1 MAAQLVADRGGDRDW
16 VSAGEWPSGSTR
28 LAQTKM
34 KEAWSAS

>member
-1 MAAQLVADRGGDRDW
+1 MAAQLVADRGDRDW
-16 VSAGEWPSGSTR
+16 VSAGEWPSGWTR